1 MAQMEDR
8 SMSSIALPRI
18 SARDHSESLRPLA
31 LAAPLLLL
39 LLFSFL
45 APIASL
51 LSRGVYEPTIANAL
65 PRTIAALRQDSGAG
79 VPGEPVFVALATDL
93 KEAQAAGTLNE
104 FAKALNI
111 RLPGARSQVL
121 RAARYAAQ
129 RPVAEQGR
137 VDQSGAASGPRAG
150 LDGDPEQLEPI
161 YFILFAQRLR
171 SALDR
176 PRRDQ
181 FCAS

>member
-1 MAQMEDR
+1 MEDR

-51 LSRGVYEPTIANAL
+51 LSRAVYEPTIANAL
-65 PRTIAALRQDSGAG
+65 PRTIAALRHDSDAG

-121 RAARYAAQ
+121 SAARYAAQ
-129 RPVAEQGR
+129 
-137 VDQSGAASGPRAG
+137 DQS
-150 LDGDPEQLEPI
+150 
-161 YFILFAQRLR
+161 
-171 SALDR
+171 
-176 PRRDQ
+176 
-181 FCAS
+181 